1 MEIGRWLAALRS
13 RLARLALFGVPLVGL
28 AAFLAWE
35 VPRIS
40 PITYRQTDA
49 LPIFLALRA
58 LVAGSDPYAL
68 SVGAQAYRLTVGVNG
83 PVSLDHAA
91 QFGFHYPLPPAFL
104 YLPIS
109 LFPSL
114 EAAAFVT
121 RALTAGL
128 YLAAL
133 LCLTR
138 RYAPDARPLTLVW
151 LLLWGIAWWPFLAV
165 ILPIIQPT
173 GMVMAS
179 LAFCL
184 LAAGSGQWF
193 WAGFALFF
201 ALLKPQDAL
210 PALAVLAIWGAL
222 RAEARWRLLAGFCAA
237 AGLPTLV
244 AFLWRPDW
252 LMGWLSAILAL
263 PAHIPAYYQNPLAA
277 LVPMLGAAGIL
288 AWASAGVLVIAWLA
302 LVIWGAL
309 RPMNW
314 PLRAFGQEIGA
325 RRLAP
330 RCRRLAC
337 SSQPTRRV
345 FGPQALSGECIRRI
359 FSRARDPQ
367 WGIAVGTALAL
378 ALLPRTGGYEIAIGL
393 LPWFYAWQWAG
404 EVARR
409 KIGLL
414 LRGLLAVLWLACG
427 ALAYTD
433 HGFGSGVAFGV
444 SLLLVLGA
452 LMALAP
458 DLKTD
463 HLTAGEGAAAQH
475 SAQVSPLK
483 IATDGSA

>member
-1 MEIGRWLAALRS
+1 MGIGRWLAALRP
-13 RLARLALFGVPLVGL
+13 RLGRMALFGVPLAGL
-28 AAFLAWE
+28 AVFLAWE

-49 LPIFLALRA
+49 LPIFLGLRA
-58 LVAGSDPYAL
+58 LVAGGDPYAL
-68 SVGAQAYRLTVGVNG
+68 SVGAQAYRLTAGVSG

-91 QFGFHYPLPPAFL
+91 QFAFHYPLPPAFL
-104 YLPIS
+104 YLPMS
-109 LFPSL
+109 LLPSL
-114 EAAAFVT
+114 EAAAFVA

-138 RYAPDARPLTLVW
+138 RYAPDARPLTLAW

-173 GMVMAS
+173 GVVVAA

-210 PALAVLAIWGAL
+210 PTLGVLAIWGAL
-222 RAEARWRLLAGFCAA
+222 RAEARWRLLAGFSAA

-252 LMGWLSAILAL
+252 LAAWLGAILAL
-263 PAHIPAYYQNPLAA
+263 PAHIPAYYQNPLASLA
-277 LVPMLGAAGIL
+277 RVLGAAGSL
-288 AWASAGVLVIAWLA
+288 AWVLACVLVIVWLM

-309 RPMNW
+309 RP
-314 PLRAFGQEIGA
+314 
-325 RRLAP
+325 
-330 RCRRLAC
+330 
-337 SSQPTRRV
+337 
-345 FGPQALSGECIRRI
+345 RRI

-367 WGIAVGTALAL
+367 WGIAVGSALAL

-404 EVARR
+404 EVARPR
-409 KIGLL
+409 ARLL
-414 LRGLLAVLWLACG
+414 VRGLLVVLWLMCG
-427 ALAYTD
+427 ALAYAD

-444 SLLLVLGA
+444 GLLALLGALLVL
-452 LMALAP
+452 AP
-458 DLKTD
+458 DFKADYRAPSGDVETRRQ
-463 HLTAGEGAAAQH
+463 GAQT
-475 SAQVSPLK
+475 SPPK
-483 IATDGSA
+483 MATDGNA